1 MKAAVRW
8 RVPLVPRRRWD
19 VFQDE
24 CVAWGQRG
32 DQSLLVLLATC
43 ASATTHHQRTWQRQ
57 PTITGETHTRTRLMN
72 SCVCVTQTRS
82 IHYYTVHTMYPLYK
96 VCSQSQ
102 RLTTTQAKINLYQN
116 YADYNNISTASK
128 LMLGA
133 WLSGNT
139 LVSINVVALRL
150 AQIVLG

>member
-1 MKAAVRW
+1 
-8 RVPLVPRRRWD
+8 
-19 VFQDE
+19 
-24 CVAWGQRG
+24 
-32 DQSLLVLLATC
+32 
-43 ASATTHHQRTWQRQ
+43 
-57 PTITGETHTRTRLMN
+57 
-72 SCVCVTQTRS
+72 
-82 IHYYTVHTMYPLYK
+82 MYPLYK

-102 RLTTTQAKINLYQN
+102 RLTTKINLYQN

-133 WLSGNT
+133 WLSGNA